1 MDFVPKY
8 FFHIV
13 FFSQAPDPQRA
24 REDSPEPEEVAEAD
38 QVAQL
43 HQLLIKFVES
53 CHNLDFVNKPGI
65 FSFTLLSSQNPDPHG
80 ASLRGEDVVQADQVD

>member
-1 MDFVPKY
+1 MDVVPKY

-38 QVAQL
+38 QVAQ

-65 FSFTLLSSQNPDPHG
+65 FSFTLLSSQDPDPHE
-80 ASLRGEDVVQADQVD
+80 ASPKGEDVVKADQVD

>member
-13 FFSQAPDPQRA
+13 FFSQAPDPEA
-24 REDSPEPEEVAEAD
+24 REDSPEPEEVSEAD

-53 CHNLDFVNKPGI
+53 CHNLDCVNKPGI
-65 FSFTLLSSQNPDPHG
+65 FSFTLLSSQDPDPHG
-80 ASLRGEDVVQADQVD
+80 ASPRGEDVVQADQVD